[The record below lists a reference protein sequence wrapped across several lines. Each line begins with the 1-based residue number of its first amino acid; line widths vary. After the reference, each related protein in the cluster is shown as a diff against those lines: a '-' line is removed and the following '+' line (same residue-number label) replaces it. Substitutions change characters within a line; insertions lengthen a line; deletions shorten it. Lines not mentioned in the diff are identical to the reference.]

1 MLCLRGWQGEDI
13 TIIGE
18 LKNLE
23 ILDLACSS
31 IKELPKEIAQLTR
44 LRLLDL
50 SWCSGLKIIP
60 PNVLSSL
67 SKSEELH
74 MEGSFA
80 EWENDGVV
88 GNKRRNARLDE
99 LNNLPHLTT
108 LYAHIPNAQMISK
121 HIFIETLDRYK
132 IFVGDDHFAWIWN
145 LKYEYSRT
153 LKLKIYTNI
162 YSDNLVK
169 MLLKKTEDLY
179 LNLKGLEGIRSVLAE
194 LNNGVDFSNLK
205 RVDVI
210 ITIKDYSTNS
220 EPLPFFNKQTCHWIS
235 NLRRLIIN
243 GCGNFEH
250 LLSPSAARSLVQLQ
264 RFDIA
269 DCTCLREMIFTEE
282 IKEEERKDVIC
293 FPRLNS
299 LRIGNLP
306 NLIFFCSGNYN
317 IEFSLLKELEIGGC
331 PRLKAFISQTS
342 NQSGMHTLFSQVA
355 VPSLETMRIFQLSN
369 VKMIIHNELP
379 PDSFQNLRNLSVS
392 CCKSL
397 KNLFPATIAKH
408 LPQLKDLSIRN
419 CQCLREIIFTEEIE
433 GEGKDVICFPR
444 LNSLRMDCL
453 RKLIF
458 FCSGNYNI
466 EFHLLKE
473 LEIKDCPKLK
483 EFISESS
490 TEFGMHTLFNE
501 KVAIP
506 SLKRMI
512 IFRLRNAKKIF
523 HNELAPDS
531 FCQLEEMVV
540 EDCDELLAI
549 FSSTMVGVFN
559 YLQEHVDRQGQGIR
573 SFQNLRK
580 LRVSRCESLKNLF
593 PASIAKHLQ
602 QLEDLSIR
610 SCGVEEI
617 VSEGEGVEEQPV
629 RFEFPKVS
637 SLVVEN
643 LKKLKCFYKG
653 QHTIVWPMLK
663 ELSTDCSALLMIVGL
678 EDVRIQETKG
688 KGEAALLVE
697 EVFPNLQQLELR
709 DISDVDQFP
718 PDLFHHVKVFKVEG
732 GYHGGSS
739 SIFSFLRSFYNL
751 ERLEIF
757 SFNFEDVIVYKGDIG
772 TLSTIKNL
780 KLDSSINLKHIW
792 RKDSEFGHIISNLQI
807 LRVWF
812 CDDFLNIGASSVS
825 FQNLTTLEVSYCKMT
840 PFVVENLVQL
850 TTMRVS
856 HCIEMTEIVANEGD
870 YHQTIVVS
878 KLKCLLLSNLQS
890 LTSFCSGSY
899 TFSFPC
905 LDFLSTPQ
913 LQRVIKQETYYQ
925 NEYWTGDLNTTIQQ
939 LCTKKGGSNGLPN
952 LIISDTFPNL
962 IEIWKRNPQKFLELQ
977 NLRKMEFYK
986 CSSLKYIFTS
996 SMLLSLDHLG
1006 TIKVKECSI
1015 MEQVIREDEKEA
1027 TTHEFTFPKLSCIEI
1042 KSCSNLTNV
1051 YLGSRPLEFPR
1062 LGGVKIADCPKMRT
1076 FSSTISRKN
1085 EKAIGE
1091 QDVVIPNL
1099 KRLTLSSIDIHMLW
1113 HHPSFSSLT
1122 HLCRLRV
1129 EGCHNLKYLF
1139 PSFLL
1144 KDLVL
1149 LRFLEIKDC
1158 NMMEQVIFTDGLG
1171 AEDHWRNHTILLE
1184 SLSLKDL
1191 PKLKDICFENYLEFP
1206 WLRDLTLKNC
1216 PLLKTFISKSV
1227 SGDEPP
1233 IHQPTQT
1240 NNSAVLNE
1248 KVVFPRLEELLIQ
1261 DCESLEEIIE
1271 LQGLIANE
1279 SQSTVT
1285 TKFVFPHVTHLGLG
1299 KLPRLESFFSRM
1311 HTTQWPL
1318 LKQMEVIEC
1327 PKARI
1332 FGEVQISNQQPLFC
1346 VNEDT
1351 FPVLEELTL
1360 KTSDMIKGICD
1371 GQLSLQCFPNL
1382 KLLNLQFF
1390 PQTSTTLPYSF
1401 IRSLPNL
1408 LCFLSKI

>member
-1 MLCLRGWQGEDI
+1 M
-13 TIIGE
+13 
-18 LKNLE
+18 
-23 ILDLACSS
+23 
-31 IKELPKEIAQLTR
+31 
-44 LRLLDL
+44 
-50 SWCSGLKIIP
+50 
-60 PNVLSSL
+60 
-67 SKSEELH
+67 
-74 MEGSFA
+74 
-80 EWENDGVV
+80 
-88 GNKRRNARLDE
+88 
-99 LNNLPHLTT
+99 
-108 LYAHIPNAQMISK
+108 
-121 HIFIETLDRYK
+121 
-132 IFVGDDHFAWIWN
+132 
-145 LKYEYSRT
+145 
-153 LKLKIYTNI
+153 
-162 YSDNLVK
+162 
-169 MLLKKTEDLY
+169 
-179 LNLKGLEGIRSVLAE
+179 
-194 LNNGVDFSNLK
+194 
-205 RVDVI
+205 
-210 ITIKDYSTNS
+210 
-220 EPLPFFNKQTCHWIS
+220 
-235 NLRRLIIN
+235 
-243 GCGNFEH
+243 
-250 LLSPSAARSLVQLQ
+250 
-264 RFDIA
+264 
-269 DCTCLREMIFTEE
+269 
-282 IKEEERKDVIC
+282 
-293 FPRLNS
+293 
-299 LRIGNLP
+299 
-306 NLIFFCSGNYN
+306 
-317 IEFSLLKELEIGGC
+317 
-331 PRLKAFISQTS
+331 
-342 NQSGMHTLFSQVA
+342 
-355 VPSLETMRIFQLSN
+355 
-369 VKMIIHNELP
+369 
-379 PDSFQNLRNLSVS
+379 
-392 CCKSL
+392 
-397 KNLFPATIAKH
+397 
-408 LPQLKDLSIRN
+408 
-419 CQCLREIIFTEEIE
+419 
-433 GEGKDVICFPR
+433 
-444 LNSLRMDCL
+444 
-453 RKLIF
+453 
-458 FCSGNYNI
+458 
-466 EFHLLKE
+466 
-473 LEIKDCPKLK
+473 
-483 EFISESS
+483 
-490 TEFGMHTLFNE
+490 
-501 KVAIP
+501 
-506 SLKRMI
+506 
-512 IFRLRNAKKIF
+512 IF
-523 HNELAPDS
+523 HNELQPGS

-617 VSEGEGVEEQPV
+617 VSEGEGVGEQPV

-637 SLVVEN
+637 SLLVEN

-688 KGEAALLVE
+688 KGEAVLLVE
-697 EVFPNLQQLELR
+697 EVPKVFPKLQQLELR

-732 GYHGGSS
+732 GYHGGSF
-739 SIFSFLRSFYNL
+739 SIFSFLRRSYNL
-751 ERLEIF
+751 ESLEIF
-757 SFNFEDVIVYKGDIG
+757 SFNFEDVIVYKEDIG
-772 TLSTIKNL
+772 TLSPIKNL

-792 RKDSEFGHIISNLQI
+792 RKDSEFGHIIYNLQT

-825 FQNLTTLEVSYCKMT
+825 FRNLTTLEVSYCKMMINVVT
-840 PFVVENLVQL
+840 PSVVENLVQL
-850 TTMRVS
+850 TAMR
-856 HCIEMTEIVANEGD
+856 
-870 YHQTIVVS
+870 
-878 KLKCLLLSNLQS
+878 S

-899 TFSFPC
+899 TFNFPC
-905 LDFLSTPQ
+905 LENVVVAMCPKLKIFSEGVLSTPQ

-939 LCTKKGGSNGLPN
+939 LCTKK
-952 LIISDTFPNL
+952 
-962 IEIWKRNPQKFLELQ
+962 
-977 NLRKMEFYK
+977 
-986 CSSLKYIFTS
+986 
-996 SMLLSLDHLG
+996 
-1006 TIKVKECSI
+1006 
-1015 MEQVIREDEKEA
+1015 A
-1027 TTHEFTFPKLSCIEI
+1027 
-1042 KSCSNLTNV
+1042 
-1051 YLGSRPLEFPR
+1051 
-1062 LGGVKIADCPKMRT
+1062 
-1076 FSSTISRKN
+1076 
-1085 EKAIGE
+1085 
-1091 QDVVIPNL
+1091 VIPNL
-1099 KRLTLSSIDIHMLW
+1099 KRLTLSSIGIHMIW
-1113 HHPSFSSLT
+1113 HHPSSSSLT
-1122 HLCRLRV
+1122 HLYRLRV

-1171 AEDHWRNHTILLE
+1171 AEDHWRNYTILLE

-1240 NNSAVLNE
+1240 NDSAVLNE

-1279 SQSTVT
+1279 SQSTSATLSIVPETVT

-1299 KLPRLESFFSRM
+1299 KLPRLKSFFSRM
-1311 HTTQWPL
+1311 HTTQWPS

-1351 FPVLEELTL
+1351 FPVLEGLTL

-1390 PQTSTTLPYSF
+1390 PQTSTTLPYCF
-1401 IRSLPNL
+1401 IRSLPKLQKLVINNASISELVQSEGLSHKGGHTSAFPQLKELSLSELPELTLKTFEPSLLSLKNL
-1408 LCFLSKI
+1408 TTLEVSICQAFINLMACSTSKSLTLLERLSIADCELLEEIISCEGEDLQGSIVFPKLKYLKLSHLPSLASFSLAHHSLEFPVLQMVIVTECPKMKNFCQGELITPRLEQMHLTRDEDGELQWEGDLNTTIKHMFDEMNMQNSQAVEVTDQLLQME